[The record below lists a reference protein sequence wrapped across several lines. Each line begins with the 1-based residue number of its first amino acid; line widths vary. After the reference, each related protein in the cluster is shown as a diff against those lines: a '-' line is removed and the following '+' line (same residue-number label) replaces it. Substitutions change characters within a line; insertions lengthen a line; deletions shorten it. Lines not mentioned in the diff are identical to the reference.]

1 MVLPQF
7 VKICQHSG
15 PACVENQYKREHL
28 VWNLTSQI
36 SMENN
41 SNQKERREI
50 HEFYNV
56 ISLNFCA
63 PDQLYHAFRTVHE
76 ERRMSGKVDVEN
88 VVWASFARWKI
99 PYRTKFRRTKF
110 RHQVEFSAVLS
121 NEFFSSVSYFPIQF
135 TIEIWVCIN
144 LISFID
150 FSGNISADKIFGSKS
165 DFRQFCAPKFCP

>member
-1 MVLPQF
+1 
-7 VKICQHSG
+7 
-15 PACVENQYKREHL
+15 
-28 VWNLTSQI
+28 
-36 SMENN
+36 MENN

-99 PYRTKFRRTKF
+99 PYRTKFRRTKVPKICLAAENFF
-110 RHQVEFSAVLS
+110 RRKFLSA
-121 NEFFSSVSYFPIQF
+121 
-135 TIEIWVCIN
+135 EI
-144 LISFID
+144 
-150 FSGNISADKIFGSKS
+150 
-165 DFRQFCAPKFCP
+165 FCPLKF